1 MHGFCGKAAINGTMT
16 QNAAFPRRWRA
27 ILGTEFVRYFLAS
40 LLALLVDLGVFSL
53 SLRLTGVPWAIAA
66 GLGFCAGALT
76 AWWLSIRFVF
86 RNRTLQK
93 KPSAE
98 FTGFLVIGI
107 LGLGVTEAVIWSSI
121 HILNVMPEFGKL
133 MAAGATFVFNFL
145 LRKLFLFRRQS

>member
-1 MHGFCGKAAINGTMT
+1 MTHKATFPRRRG
-16 QNAAFPRRWRA
+16 AAFP
-27 ILGTEFVRYFLAS
+27 TEFVRYFLAS
-40 LLALLVDLGVFSL
+40 VLALLVDLGIFSL
-53 SLRLTGVPWAIAA
+53 SLRVTGVPWAIAA

-86 RNRTLQK
+86 RNRMLRK

-107 LGLGVTEAVIWSSI
+107 LGLSVTEAVIWFSM

-133 MAAGATFVFNFL
+133 MAAGATFFFNFL
-145 LRKLFLFRRQS
+145 LRKLFLFRKQS